1 MSGVVKGF
9 QIACNFTGP
18 LGDLTGTGEQ
28 PSGKV
33 VLKKGTREVLER
45 SKRHPART
53 KTNQEGHTEVFCL
66 VSRRTTGRLDWN
78 R

>member
-1 MSGVVKGF
+1 MWGIVKGF

-18 LGDLTGTGEQ
+18 LGDLTGTGDQ

-33 VLKKGTREVLER
+33 VIKKGTREVLER
-45 SKRHPART
+45 PKRHPEPTRT
-53 KTNQEGHTEVFCL
+53 NREGHTGVFCL
-66 VSRRTTGRLDWN
+66 VNRRTTGRLDWN

>member
-1 MSGVVKGF
+1 MWGVVKGF
-9 QIACNFTGP
+9 QIACKFTGP
-18 LGDLTGTGEQ
+18 LGDLTGTVDQ

-53 KTNQEGHTEVFCL
+53 RTNREGHTEVFYL
-66 VSRRTTGRLDWN
+66 ASRQTTGRLDWN